1 MSRARQEEALIVT
14 SSSAPSWAQRV
25 NGATRKLRSD
35 VPDCLAVG
43 MVDMSTGMLMAID
56 TVDNHPQEVLDLVSA
71 ATLDL
76 FQGRNVVTIEN
87 IWKERRGAVESRH
100 YFQEILVNSDN
111 LLHLFLRGNQNQD
124 IVAVVVT
131 RRSANLGMLFS
142 SARAVMRDFEAGLT

>member
-1 MSRARQEEALIVT
+1 MTTPPTA
-14 SSSAPSWAQRV
+14 SWAQRV
-25 NGATRKLRSD
+25 NGATRKFRTD
-35 VPDCLAVG
+35 VPDCLAAG
-43 MVDMSTGMLMAID
+43 MVDMSTGMLMAIE
-56 TVDNHPQEVLDLVSA
+56 TVDSHPQEVLDLVAA

-87 IWKERRGAVESRH
+87 TWKERRGVSDSRH

-111 LLHLFLRGNQNQD
+111 ILHLFLRGNQNQD

-142 SARAVMRDFEAGLT
+142 ASRAVMRDFEAGLT